1 MELLQIRDQIEKM
14 TKFNQVEVLR
24 ILNTY
29 DDITINEN
37 RYGIHVN
44 LSDISSEAIDKLEK
58 FIRYVQTQESAL
70 NKDEKEKEEIKNN
83 HMKRLSNLHLLL
95 LLQKSTI
102 ITTRRPNRQSLRR
115 MRRIKSQLT
124 LFQKLLTKNSHARLC
139 KRR

>member
-1 MELLQIRDQIEKM
+1 MLL
-14 TKFNQVEVLR
+14 
-24 ILNTY
+24 
-29 DDITINEN
+29 
-37 RYGIHVN
+37 
-44 LSDISSEAIDKLEK
+44 
-58 FIRYVQTQESAL
+58 
-70 NKDEKEKEEIKNN
+70 KEEIKNN

>member
-83 HMKRLSNLHLLL
+83 FFS
-95 LLQKSTI
+95 
-102 ITTRRPNRQSLRR
+102 
-115 MRRIKSQLT
+115 
-124 LFQKLLTKNSHARLC
+124 
-139 KRR
+139 